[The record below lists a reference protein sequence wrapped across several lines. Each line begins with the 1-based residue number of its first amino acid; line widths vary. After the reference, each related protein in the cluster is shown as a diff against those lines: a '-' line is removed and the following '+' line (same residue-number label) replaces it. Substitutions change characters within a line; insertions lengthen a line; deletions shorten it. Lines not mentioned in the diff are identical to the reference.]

1 MSVRWILL
9 SLSYDVVRICPSRAI
24 DGYSTKIRRGIL
36 QTQDMTVSR
45 AGTVRSAMPRDVL
58 GATPCYTVERD
69 GQDEL
74 AFMTLPTVQVRTY

>member
-1 MSVRWILL
+1 M
-9 SLSYDVVRICPSRAI
+9 
-24 DGYSTKIRRGIL
+24 
-36 QTQDMTVSR
+36 
-45 AGTVRSAMPRDVL
+45 RSAMPRDVL